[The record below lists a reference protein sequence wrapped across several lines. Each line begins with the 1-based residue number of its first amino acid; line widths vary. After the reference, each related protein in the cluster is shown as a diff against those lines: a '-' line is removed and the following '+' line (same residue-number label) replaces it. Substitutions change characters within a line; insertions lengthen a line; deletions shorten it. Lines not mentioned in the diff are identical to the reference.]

1 MIFGGIYLLWLLRR
15 ELSLIT
21 VVYGFWGLGILLASG
36 GTISLNRL
44 SYGIVSRRDR
54 MRSAACSSSFL
65 ETRSYGFICHSTG
78 YLRSTICSR
87 SVGSVESVFG
97 LLCILT

>member
-1 MIFGGIYLLWLLRR
+1 MVSLEQMIFGGIYLLWLLRR

-44 SYGIVSRRDR
+44 SYGIVWRRDR

-65 ETRSYGFICHSTG
+65 GTRSYGFLCDSTG
-78 YLRSTICSR
+78 
-87 SVGSVESVFG
+87 
-97 LLCILT
+97 